1 MPSTPPAGFLTINLG
16 EMSPFPPL
24 PADQLTVAMSLAHP
38 IPVIIVSLPEVTDD
52 DIANIKAPPHA
63 VALRRSAA
71 LPSGTL
77 LLVLKVSET
86 EVWSIGVPF
95 LDVAARMRAWANAQV
110 ESNDALVVL
119 VDAGT
124 QIIRAQRT
132 IGLPPRLLDLARQGM
147 LQAPQI
153 DELAAIEEMS
163 GLSDVQIW
171 EQSTRWQDVDN
182 SGFFTMVAEAPQQ
195 K

>member
-1 MPSTPPAGFLTINLG
+1 MTATPGFVSIAVG

-38 IPVIIVSLPEVTDD
+38 VPVVIVSLPDVTGE
-52 DIANIKAPPHA
+52 DIANIKAPPYA

-95 LDVAARMRAWANAQV
+95 LDDAARMRAWANAQV
-110 ESNDALVVL
+110 ETNDALVVL

-124 QIIRAQRT
+124 RIVRAQRT
-132 IGLPPRLLDLARQGM
+132 IGLPPRLLDMARQGM

-153 DELAAIEEMS
+153 DELAAIEEI
-163 GLSDVQIW
+163 GRLSDQEIW
-171 EQSTRWQDVDN
+171 EQSTRWQDVDD

>member
-1 MPSTPPAGFLTINLG
+1 MPPTPPSGFRAITVG
-16 EMSPFPPL
+16 EISPFPPL
-24 PADQLTVAMSLAHP
+24 PADELTVSMSLAHP
-38 IPVIIVSLPEVTDD
+38 IPLIIVSLPDVTDV

-63 VALRRSAA
+63 VALRRSTA

-95 LDVAARMRAWANAQV
+95 LDEASKMRAWANAQAD
-110 ESNDALVVL
+110 SNSALMVL

-124 QIIRAQRT
+124 RIVHAQRT
-132 IGLPPRLLDLARQGM
+132 IGLPPRLLDMARQGI
-147 LQAPQI
+147 LQGPPI
-153 DELAAIEEMS
+153 DELVAIEEM
-163 GLSDVQIW
+163 GRLSDLEIW
-171 EQSTRWQDVDN
+171 KQSTRWEDVDD